1 MQYSVKIVGAER
13 LIKFLT
19 SKKTI
24 KKPLDDGIARIGYR
38 YEGLAKVATPWITG
52 TLRSS
57 INTQV
62 SPGRVTVGT
71 NIKYASYVEYGHK
84 QQPGRY
90 VAAIGKRL
98 VKGWVQPRHL
108 EGGSRV
114 YGVGMFEYAWGLL
127 REWLGKGKHN
137 IQREIDREF

>member
-1 MQYSVKIVGAER
+1 MQYSVKFIGAER
-13 LIKFLT
+13 LTKFLT

-38 YEGLAKVATPWITG
+38 YETLVTVATPVITG
-52 TLRSS
+52 FLQNS

-62 SPGRVTVGT
+62 TPGSVTVGT
-71 NIKYASYVEYGHK
+71 NVQYAPSVEYGDPTK
-84 QQPGRY
+84 KMR
-90 VAAIGKRL
+90 
-98 VKGWVQPRHL
+98 PRHL

-127 REWLGKGKHN
+127 KEWLGKGKHN
-137 IQREIDREF
+137 IHREIDKEF

>member
-1 MQYSVKIVGAER
+1 MQYSVKFIGAER
-13 LIKFLT
+13 LTKFLT

-24 KKPLDDGIARIGYR
+24 KKPLDDGIARIGHR
-38 YEGLAKVATPWITG
+38 YETVAKVATPWVTG

-62 SPGRVTVGT
+62 TPGSVTVGT
-71 NIKYASYVEYGHK
+71 NLRYASYVEYGTSK
-84 QQPGRY
+84 MR
-90 VAAIGKRL
+90 
-98 VKGWVQPRHL
+98 PRHL

-127 REWLGKGKHN
+127 KEWLGKGKHN
-137 IQREIDREF
+137 IHREIDKEF